1 MKANSKLGNFNK
13 FLAVLLV
20 LAIIALV
27 LVVTVIKPG
36 GAYEAA
42 PVDANAAGDADV
54 ATIDE
59 LVPGTYGGIEF
70 NTIDDVVNYYVQCYN
85 YTKTLTAQYND
96 NGTTATYYK
105 LLGME
110 DLTIENL
117 LVEGKSNDVVNK
129 LVPSILGSVFTG
141 GLKGLPPCGNI
152 SPTADQVGDGIDVT
166 KSLLT
171 AEDVLAANVVDNGD
185 GTINITIQPKG
196 VVLSMPGSDA
206 QGHFFNTLG
215 DISSTVESISVLSF
229 SSGTI
234 NDNFV
239 VDYKG
244 GSGTVKIDTAT
255 GEILSGDYTM
265 RVHIDVQ
272 HANVAI
278 LKDKSASLDIVY
290 TNTFPATTEQL
301 TEKGITAA

>member
-20 LAIIALV
+20 LAIIFLV

-171 AEDVLAANVVDNGD
+171 AEDVLAANVG
-185 GTINITIQPKG
+185 ITETAPLISRSSRRALCFPCP
-196 VVLSMPGSDA
+196 VL
-206 QGHFFNTLG
+206 TRRV
-215 DISSTVESISVLSF
+215 ISSTPSAIFLQRLSLSACF
-229 SSGTI
+229 PSLPARSMI
-234 NDNFV
+234 
-239 VDYKG
+239 
-244 GSGTVKIDTAT
+244 
-255 GEILSGDYTM
+255 IL
-265 RVHIDVQ
+265 
-272 HANVAI
+272 
-278 LKDKSASLDIVY
+278 L
-290 TNTFPATTEQL
+290 
-301 TEKGITAA
+301 

>member
-20 LAIIALV
+20 LAIIFLV

>member
-20 LAIIALV
+20 LAIIFLV

-206 QGHFFNTLG
+206 QGHFFNG
-215 DISSTVESISVLSF
+215 
-229 SSGTI
+229 
-234 NDNFV
+234 
-239 VDYKG
+239 
-244 GSGTVKIDTAT
+244 
-255 GEILSGDYTM
+255 
-265 RVHIDVQ
+265 
-272 HANVAI
+272 
-278 LKDKSASLDIVY
+278 
-290 TNTFPATTEQL
+290 
-301 TEKGITAA
+301 

>member
-1 MKANSKLGNFNK
+1 MKAKSKLGNFNK

-20 LAIIALV
+20 AAIVFLV
-27 LVVTVIKPG
+27 LAVTVIKPG

-42 PVDANAAGDADV
+42 PVDADAAGASSV
-54 ATIDE
+54 GEFT
-59 LVPGTYGGIEF
+59 PGEYGGIQFDTVED
-70 NTIDDVVNYYVQCYN
+70 IVNYYVESYN

-110 DLTIENL
+110 DLTVENL
-117 LVEGKSNDVVNK
+117 LVEGQSNDMIND
-129 LVPSILGSVFTG
+129 LVPSIVGGLFTG

-152 SPTADQVGDGIDVT
+152 SPTADTVGDGIDVT

-171 AEDVLAANVVDNGD
+171 ADDVLAANVKDNGD
-185 GTINITIQPKG
+185 GTIDITIQPKA
-196 VVLSMPGSDA
+196 VILSMPGQDS
-206 QGHFFNTLG
+206 QGKFFNTLG
-215 DISSTVESISVLSF
+215 DISSTVESISMLSF

-239 VDYKG
+239 VNYEG
-244 GSGTVKIDTAT
+244 GTGTVTIDTAT

-265 RVHIDVQ
+265 NVHIDVS
-272 HANVAI
+272 HANVLV

-290 TNTFPATTEQL
+290 KNTFPATAEQL
-301 TEKGITAA
+301 TEKGITQL